1 MTAAPPDLETR
12 LAESDHESLR
22 LWLRLFTCVQL
33 LERRVRGQLR
43 RRFGTTLARFDLMA
57 QLDRHREGLRMG
69 ELSQRLMVT
78 GANITGLTD
87 QLAAEGLVE
96 RKPLPGDR
104 RAALVR
110 LTPAGR
116 KTFERMARVH
126 EGWIIDLLAGLT
138 PGERTR
144 LHELLGKVKQHV
156 QAHHTLEE
164 E

>member
-1 MTAAPPDLETR
+1 VTAAPPDLETR

-116 KTFERMARVH
+116 KTFDRMARVH
-126 EGWIIDLLAGLT
+126 EGWIVDLLAGLT
-138 PGERTR
+138 PDERTR

>member
-43 RRFGTTLARFDLMA
+43 RKFGTTLARFDLMA

>member
-138 PGERTR
+138 PGERAR